1 MYDPFI
7 DDATASSQP
16 LPESYWA
23 STVTETTQFSQ
34 LTEQRHCDIAIIGS
48 GFTGMS
54 CAHYLQQ
61 QQGVNAVVLEANQPG
76 WGCSGRNAGFV
87 LPGSGRLDFGSLCK
101 QYGEQQA
108 QTTINEYYQ
117 ALETLEDLV
126 QYADAKCDLSTG
138 GYLKIGHS
146 QQAFENLCRGTE
158 RLPEEFA
165 AQYEI
170 ISAEQVKSDYIPDYP
185 SFGGVYRKAGQSLN
199 PLKLSLALAN
209 KLASDSVPIYGN
221 SPVLNIVKTAQG
233 YQVNT
238 PQGTL
243 TCEKVVLA
251 SNAYSLKNLLP
262 GLSEKQFPVLSSV
275 LVTSG
280 LPQAVAEQWQAN
292 LMAMDTR
299 SLKYYFRLLPD
310 NRLLFG
316 GRGAITGAEANTKQ
330 SQLKLKAAFDRYFPA
345 LKQLSTDWFWSGWVS
360 VSADDIPHVLQSE
373 QYPGIY
379 YATGYCGSGL
389 AYSCQ
394 AGKRLADYI
403 LTPEKVPQSP
413 VYQKPLPA
421 FPFSAFRRTGLQ
433 LFYAWHR
440 LVEQITMK

>member
-1 MYDPFI
+1 MYDPLI

-16 LPESYWA
+16 LPGSYWA
-23 STVTETTQFSQ
+23 SSVSDVQQ
-34 LTEQRHCDIAIIGS
+34 YAPLTEQRHCDVAIIGS
-48 GFTGMS
+48 GFTGMA
-54 CAHYLQQ
+54 CARHLQQ
-61 QQGVNAVVLEANQPG
+61 SGLNSIILEANQPG

-87 LPGSGRLDFGSLCK
+87 LPGSGRSDYGSLSK

-108 QTTINEYYQ
+108 RSTINEYYQ
-117 ALETLEDLV
+117 ALETLEELV
-126 QYADAKCDLSTG
+126 QYADAKCDISTG

-146 QQAFENLCRGTE
+146 QQAFENLRRGTE

-165 AQYEI
+165 TQYEI

-199 PLKLSLALAN
+199 PLKLSLALAD
-209 KLASDSVPIYGN
+209 KLSADSQPIYGN
-221 SPVLNIVKTAQG
+221 SPVLNIEKLGKG
-233 YQVNT
+233 YQLAT
-238 PQGTL
+238 PEGTVD
-243 TCEKVVLA
+243 CDKVVLA

-275 LVTSG
+275 LVTSV
-280 LPQAVAEQWQAN
+280 LPQSVADKWQAN

-330 SQLKLKAAFDRYFPA
+330 SQQKLKAAFDRYFPA

-394 AGKRLADYI
+394 AGKRLADW
-403 LTPEKVPQSP
+403 LSNPAQLPQSP

-421 FPFSAFRRTGLQ
+421 FPFSPFRRTGLKM
-433 LFYAWHR
+433 FYAWHR